1 MRSPPISRPESSET
15 PISARASRVLIVDDN
30 VDMATTLAHNLDFEG
45 HEVQIAADGVT
56 GLSVARAWPADVII
70 LDLMLPKKNG
80 FDVLQELRAG
90 GSRVPVIILTA
101 RGEEVDKVRG
111 FRLDADQ
118 YVTKPFGVLELM
130 ERVRALLRRVR
141 PPADMGLL
149 RFGQVVVDPVSHTI
163 TRAGQPCALTP
174 KSFELLLAMAR
185 RSGAVLSRNELLREV
200 WGYEAGVVT
209 RTVDSHVAEL
219 RRKLEDDP
227 AEPRH
232 FLTVWTVGYRFVP

>member
-1 MRSPPISRPESSET
+1 MTGSPLTHAEAGDT
-15 PISARASRVLIVDDN
+15 PGAKSASRVLIVDDN
-30 VDMATTLAHNLDFEG
+30 VDMAATLGRNLDFEG
-45 HEVQIAADGVT
+45 YQVQIAADGVT
-56 GLSVARAWPADVII
+56 GLAMARDWPADLII

-80 FDVLQELRAG
+80 FDVLQELRAA

-118 YVTKPFGVLELM
+118 YVTKPFGVLELT
-130 ERVRALLRRVR
+130 ERVRALLRRASV
-141 PPADMGLL
+141 PAASGLL
-149 RFGQVVVDPVSHTI
+149 RFGQVVVDPVSHTV
-163 TRAGQPCALTP
+163 TRGGEACALTP
-174 KSFELLLAMAR
+174 KSFDLLLAMAR
-185 RSGAVLSRNELLREV
+185 RSGAVLTRNELLREV